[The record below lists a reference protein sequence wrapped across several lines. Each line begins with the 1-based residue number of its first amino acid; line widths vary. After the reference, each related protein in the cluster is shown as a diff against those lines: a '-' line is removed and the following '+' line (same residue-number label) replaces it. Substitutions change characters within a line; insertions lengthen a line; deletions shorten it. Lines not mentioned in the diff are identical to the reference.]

1 MCGRFRNVGFSKF
14 PCTQPSEAF
23 SIPSLQLFPV
33 LKQIRE
39 AKQSVTYLER
49 EQIYLWQI
57 LWPFANIR
65 HVHKQNWLG
74 EGRQRK
80 EGGEDG
86 PCALESSEPAKGGT
100 SAGFEKGCLGEVFLI
115 PLQKRDAF

>member
-1 MCGRFRNVGFSKF
+1 M
-14 PCTQPSEAF
+14 
-23 SIPSLQLFPV
+23 
-33 LKQIRE
+33 LKQISE

-80 EGGEDG
+80 EGSEDG
-86 PCALESSEPAKGGT
+86 SCALESSGPPKGGT
-100 SAGFEKGCLGEVFLI
+100 SIRFEKGCLGEVFLV
-115 PLQKRDAF
+115 PLKKGDVF